1 MEQSLVYIVDDDPDM
16 RDSLRWLMKTVGI
29 RAETFASATE
39 FLRDFTPNGPGCVIL
54 DVRMPGTSGLDLF
67 EQLVARG
74 EGMPVIFITA
84 HADVPM
90 AVRAMKSGAV
100 EFVEKPFNRQTLLD
114 KVQRASRMTASAAGG
129 WPRARSSGRFRRLTD
144 KEREV
149 LELIK
154 EGRPNKEIAS
164 QLQITPRAVELRRSS
179 LMRKLGV
186 RSLIEL
192 LRLAVVRET
201 GLEDVGIRAETMSGR
216 RPAAWR
222 SSAADDAP
230 PSNERIPRVRRPQPP
245 PACLDRRHTRLTL
258 GRTLNLESMRLTL
271 RFCAGATGNRNEP
284 SCFRSDSPRPGVLRR
299 IPARALLSPA
309 LRGRRPAPLPPAALR
324 PPSIN
329 RAIEAPS
336 AIPRPDPDVVPE
348 RVS

>member
-29 RAETFASATE
+29 RAQTFASAAE

-67 EQLVARG
+67 EELVARG
-74 EGMPVIFITA
+74 EDMPVIFITA

-114 KVQRASRMTASAAGG
+114 KVQRAIKDDSERRSRMAARASL
-129 WPRARSSGRFRRLTD
+129 SKRFQQLTD

-154 EGRPNKEIAS
+154 EGCPNKEIAS
-164 QLQITPRAVELRRSS
+164 RLQITPRAVELRRSS

-192 LRLAVVRET
+192 LRLTVVQET
-201 GLEDVGIRAETMSGR
+201 GLEG
-216 RPAAWR
+216 
-222 SSAADDAP
+222 
-230 PSNERIPRVRRPQPP
+230 VR
-245 PACLDRRHTRLTL
+245 DL
-258 GRTLNLESMRLTL
+258 G
-271 RFCAGATGNRNEP
+271 
-284 SCFRSDSPRPGVLRR
+284 
-299 IPARALLSPA
+299 
-309 LRGRRPAPLPPAALR
+309 
-324 PPSIN
+324 
-329 RAIEAPS
+329 
-336 AIPRPDPDVVPE
+336 
-348 RVS
+348 

>member
-29 RAETFASATE
+29 RAQTFASATE

-114 KVQRASRMTASAAGG
+114 KVQRAIKDDCERRGRMAA
-129 WPRARSSGRFRRLTD
+129 RADLSGRFRRLTD

-192 LRLAVVRET
+192 LRLTVVRET
-201 GLEDVGIRAETMSGR
+201 GLEDVR
-216 RPAAWR
+216 
-222 SSAADDAP
+222 D
-230 PSNERIPRVRRPQPP
+230 PS
-245 PACLDRRHTRLTL
+245 
-258 GRTLNLESMRLTL
+258 
-271 RFCAGATGNRNEP
+271 
-284 SCFRSDSPRPGVLRR
+284 
-299 IPARALLSPA
+299 
-309 LRGRRPAPLPPAALR
+309 
-324 PPSIN
+324 
-329 RAIEAPS
+329 
-336 AIPRPDPDVVPE
+336 
-348 RVS
+348 